1 MIISVHDDT
10 KYTPLTGG
18 IGFGFVYNF
27 KSVLICHEA
36 YSRFQ
41 RYTKM
46 LFCLH
51 ISVLTW
57 VRFGVTSGAE
67 LSFCCR
73 KVGYAIHYAQLVD
86 STPAIWHSANSGQP

>member
-1 MIISVHDDT
+1 MIMSVHDDT

-18 IGFGFVYNF
+18 IGLGFVYNF

-67 LSFCCR
+67 LILLLQESR
-73 KVGYAIHYAQLVD
+73 VGKSLV
-86 STPAIWHSANSGQP
+86 N

>member
-18 IGFGFVYNF
+18 IGFGFFCNF
-27 KSVLICHEA
+27 KSVLISHEA

-51 ISVLTW
+51 ICVLTW
-57 VRFGVTSGAE
+57 VRFGSSSGGE
-67 LSFCCR
+67 LILLLQESR
-73 KVGYAIHYAQLVD
+73 VWVGCLGDI
-86 STPAIWHSANSGQP
+86 T